1 MKSKDSEKGF
11 TLIEGIVAI
20 AIAAISLVL
29 VFSLL
34 TLSLDLNIKSRLLLA
49 DSAKVNSLADHLRD
63 KKSAGWDDQAIEDF
77 IGQEYPEFSLV
88 SFSQTGPDNLA
99 MFEVMN
105 EDRPYYILYWGAS
118 NE

>member
-34 TLSLDLNIKSRLLLA
+34 TLSLDLNIRSRLLLA

-77 IGQEYPEFSLV
+77 LDQEYPEFSLV
-88 SFSQTGPDNLA
+88 SSSQAGPDDL
-99 MFEVMN
+99 VML
-105 EDRPYYILYWGAS
+105 ELVGKDKPYYIVYWGGKD
-118 NE
+118 E